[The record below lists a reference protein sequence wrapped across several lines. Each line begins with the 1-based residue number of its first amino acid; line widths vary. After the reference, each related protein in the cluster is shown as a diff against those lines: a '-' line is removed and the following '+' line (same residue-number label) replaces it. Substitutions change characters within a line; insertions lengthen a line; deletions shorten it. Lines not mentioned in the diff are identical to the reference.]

1 MARLQQ
7 LEVVEKFRTKI
18 FLRRKWGRLS
28 MEKRRQTTTG
38 AEEVNASDEEVWSA
52 IRYLD
57 DEHNDAV
64 SVVLVVACRHG
75 CLLYENE

>member
-1 MARLQQ
+1 
-7 LEVVEKFRTKI
+7 
-18 FLRRKWGRLS
+18 